1 MLSADRESRLV
12 EDWHD
17 RLAKNW
23 RNAVDDVAAA
33 ARAAG
38 RDASAV
44 RIVAV
49 SKYVDLEMTGA
60 LVDCGCLEL
69 GEARPQRLVE
79 KAVALGGRPN
89 VRWHLIGSLQRNKA
103 RRVIRVADTIH
114 SIDSYEL
121 LKQLDRIAGEE
132 GKRIE
137 GLLEVNLSGDTA
149 KHGFSPAELME
160 TDETL
165 GQLRQLRLVGL
176 MGMSGLDADAAT
188 TRRQFASL
196 RELAE
201 RLSARCGV
209 ALPELSMG
217 MSGDFVEAV
226 KEGST
231 MVRIGSRLFE
241 GLWLDAQR

>member
-12 EDWHD
+12 EDWRE
-17 RLAKNW
+17 RLAENW
-23 RNAVDDVAAA
+23 RNAIDDVAAA

-38 RDASAV
+38 RDPVSV

-49 SKYVDLEMTGA
+49 SKYVGVEITGA
-60 LVDCGCLEL
+60 LVDCGCHEL
-69 GEARPQRLVE
+69 GEARPQQLVE
-79 KAVALGGRPN
+79 KAAALGERPD

-103 RRVIRVADTIH
+103 RRVIRIADTIH

-132 GKRIE
+132 GKRVD

-149 KHGFSPAELME
+149 KHGFSPAELLE

-176 MGMSGLDADAAT
+176 MGMSGMDADSAT
-188 TRRQFASL
+188 ARRQFASL

-201 RLSARCGV
+201 RLSARSGV

-217 MSGDFVEAV
+217 MSGDFVEAIT
-226 KEGST
+226 EGST

-241 GLWLDAQR
+241 GLWLDLQR